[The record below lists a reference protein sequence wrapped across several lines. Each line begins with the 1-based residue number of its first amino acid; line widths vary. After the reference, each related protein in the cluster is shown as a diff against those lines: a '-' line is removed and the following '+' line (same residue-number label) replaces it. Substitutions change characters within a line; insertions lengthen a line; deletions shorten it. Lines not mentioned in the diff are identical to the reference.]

1 MYSNI
6 KKLITKLV
14 VNVRGLSKPSELDLP
29 INEEG
34 ISVYVKDAKVFVEL
48 DNKKVSYIFIEGNYI
63 SNFELLRRI
72 VYKFGIEV
80 EGTDTQNA
88 IKLEIETKKL
98 LKEKN

>member
-1 MYSNI
+1 MNSNVKDLI
-6 KKLITKLV
+6 KKLV
-14 VNVRGLSKPSELDLP
+14 VNVRGLSKPSELNLP

-34 ISVYVKDAKVFVEL
+34 ISIYINDAKVFVEL
-48 DNKKVSYIFIEGNYI
+48 DNKKISYIFIEGNYI

-80 EGTDTQNA
+80 DGTDTQNA

>member
-1 MYSNI
+1 MNSNI
-6 KKLITKLV
+6 KDLITKLV

-34 ISVYVKDAKVFVEL
+34 ISVYVKDAKVCVEL
-48 DNKKVSYIFIEGNYI
+48 DNKKVSYIFVEGNYI
-63 SNFELLRRI
+63 SNFELLRRL

-80 EGTDTQNA
+80 DGTDTQNA